1 MAGDNWNN
9 TSWIQGDV
17 SFMVSR
23 RFRIQDVEPG
33 MILAKP
39 AISTAGR
46 IILTE
51 GTVLTEKLIARLQ
64 NWHIYAVDISDVQAA
79 VTPKTIPAMLSLFE
93 QPLLS
98 QVKKK
103 FYAEYEDS
111 VKEVETAFEQ
121 IRYMK
126 VVPMIKMRELADRSF
141 REFSLVPGGINLLY
155 MLAGMGDRLAQHS
168 LNVAVIAGILGRW
181 LGFSAKTLQ
190 DLMLSALL
198 HDVGKIQLSQDIIN
212 KNSKDLTPTEVKL
225 LRNHT
230 IAGYQLLKRSA
241 YRLPFSI
248 LAGVLQHHEWED
260 GTGYPLQLASSKIH
274 LFAQVI
280 RAADMYA
287 DMTSAAGQENRM
299 TPFLAV
305 ETMVRQAFERLDP
318 KVSSVFLTNIREQFI
333 GNIVRLSDGREAV
346 IVYLSK
352 RISERPVVHTRD
364 GEFID
369 LEQVRN
375 LYITEVVNV

>member
-1 MAGDNWNN
+1 
-9 TSWIQGDV
+9 
-17 SFMVSR
+17 MVSR

-198 HDVGKIQLSQDIIN
+198 HDVGKIQFSQDIIN
-212 KNSKDLTPTEVKL
+212 KNNKDLTPTEVKL

-230 IAGYQLLKRSA
+230 IAGYQMLKRSA

-346 IVYLSK
+346 VVYLSK

>member
-1 MAGDNWNN
+1 ML
-9 TSWIQGDV
+9 
-17 SFMVSR
+17 SR

-33 MILAKP
+33 MMLAKP
-39 AISTAGR
+39 AVTVEGR
-46 IILTE
+46 VVLTE

-64 NWHIYAVDISDVQAA
+64 NWRIYAVDISEEQGTLAP
-79 VTPKTIPAMLSLFE
+79 TTLPAMLSSFKKPAPSKL
-93 QPLLS
+93 
-98 QVKKK
+98 KKK
-103 FYAEYEDS
+103 FSAEYEDS
-111 VKEVETAFEQ
+111 VKEVEAAFEQ

-126 VVPMIKMRELADRSF
+126 VVPLIKMRELADRSL

-181 LGFSAKTLQ
+181 LGFSAKNLR
-190 DLMLSALL
+190 DVILSALL
-198 HDVGKIQLSQDIIN
+198 HDVGKIKLSPELLN
-212 KNSKDLTPTEVKL
+212 KKEEDLTSAEVEMIRK
-225 LRNHT
+225 HPVE
-230 IAGYQLLKRSA
+230 GYQLLKRSA
-241 YRLPFSI
+241 YRLPFSV

-260 GTGYPLQLASSKIH
+260 GTGYPLQLASNKIH

-280 RAADMYA
+280 RTADMYA
-287 DMTSAAGQENRM
+287 TMTSNDQENRM

-305 ETMVRQAFERLDP
+305 ETMVRQAFEKLDP
-318 KVSSVFLTNIREQFI
+318 AISGIFLANIREQFI

-346 IVYLSK
+346 VVYLSK
-352 RISERPVVHTRD
+352 LVSERPVVHTQD